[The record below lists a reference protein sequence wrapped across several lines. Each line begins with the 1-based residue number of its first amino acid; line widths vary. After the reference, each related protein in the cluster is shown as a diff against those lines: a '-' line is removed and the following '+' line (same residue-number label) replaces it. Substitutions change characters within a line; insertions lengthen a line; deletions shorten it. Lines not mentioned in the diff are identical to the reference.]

1 MRLGANGFPYETPEQ
16 WLQRVKELNTS
27 TVTAPISCQD
37 PPELKRTY
45 RQLIQTH
52 RLSVGEVGIWR
63 NSLSPDPQERK
74 AALEFSKGQL
84 MLAEELGAGCCVNIA
99 GARGQIWSGYYPEN
113 YSADAYAL
121 LVDTVREI
129 VDSVKPSR
137 TFYTIEP
144 MQWMHPD
151 SPDDYL
157 KLLQDIDRDSV
168 GVHLDYV
175 NMINGIER
183 YRQRS
188 EFIKE
193 CYRKLGPH
201 IKSIHAK
208 DLHLGPGAP
217 CCLQECDP
225 GKGEI
230 DFALVLRLAHRLGPD
245 IPVFVEHMTEYSQF
259 QRAMAYLRQ
268 VGERHGIP
276 IQ

>member
-175 NMINGIER
+175 NMINRDRTLPSAFGIHQGVLPKAGAS
-183 YRQRS
+183 YQKHSRQRS
-188 EFIKE
+188 AF
-193 CYRKLGPH
+193 GPWG
-201 IKSIHAK
+201 SLLPSGMRSWQGR
-208 DLHLGPGAP
+208 D
-217 CCLQECDP
+217 
-225 GKGEI
+225 
-230 DFALVLRLAHRLGPD
+230 
-245 IPVFVEHMTEYSQF
+245 
-259 QRAMAYLRQ
+259 
-268 VGERHGIP
+268 
-276 IQ
+276 